1 MSFYCCASPV
11 QPFLEVSNPA
21 HQHIA
26 ADGDDGNQNN
36 SKAQNKGNRHDCI
49 KFPEKACS
57 INSQNGKEQDTH
69 GTAHQYRNAQESMHK
84 LGEQSNCG
92 SYIDQ
97 TFQHGENI
105 KKILLRASKQRV
117 GIWFM

>member
-36 SKAQNKGNRHDCI
+36 SRHRI
-49 KFPEKACS
+49 RETVMIVLNF
-57 INSQNGKEQDTH
+57 G
-69 GTAHQYRNAQESMHK
+69 ESLLHK
-84 LGEQSNCG
+84 
-92 SYIDQ
+92 
-97 TFQHGENI
+97 
-105 KKILLRASKQRV
+105 
-117 GIWFM
+117 